1 MTGLCWSPRYPDL
14 FAASYGSYNF
24 YSSHTEGWL
33 CLFSLKNP
41 SYPEWAIK
49 VPAGVMCLASHP
61 AHPHMLAAGLHDGTV
76 VVYNL
81 HRYHTSLQHCIDLVL
96 KYSDLTPGLP
106 TSPRPVQ
113 ANTPSPSGRYC

>member
-1 MTGLCWSPRYPDL
+1 MEILIRARSGPGSEFYRLAGYNAFVQIHTQVTGLCWSPRYPDL

-81 HRYHTSLQHCIDLVL
+81 HRYHTTLL
-96 KYSDLTPGLP
+96 Y
-106 TSPRPVQ
+106 
-113 ANTPSPSGRYC
+113 